1 MKDFISRNFI
11 PIRIHIKERPK
22 DFERFK
28 AEWTP
33 TVILAEPDGTE
44 RYRFSGFLPEDDFLA
59 ELQLGLGR
67 AAFSRGQ
74 FKEAETDFNGVVNEH
89 AQSVAA
95 PEAIYWRGVS
105 AYKATNNPEPLKR
118 AGETLREKY
127 PDSEWAKKSSVW
139 LG

>member
-1 MKDFISRNFI
+1 M
-11 PIRIHIKERPK
+11 
-22 DFERFK
+22 
-28 AEWTP
+28 
-33 TVILAEPDGTE
+33 ILAEPDGTE
-44 RYRFSGFLPEDDFLA
+44 RYRFSGFLPTDDFLA

-74 FKEAETDFNGVVNEH
+74 FKDAETDFNAVVHDH
-89 AQSVAA
+89 AQSVAV

-127 PDSEWAKKSSVW
+127 PASEWAKKSSVW
-139 LG
+139 LS